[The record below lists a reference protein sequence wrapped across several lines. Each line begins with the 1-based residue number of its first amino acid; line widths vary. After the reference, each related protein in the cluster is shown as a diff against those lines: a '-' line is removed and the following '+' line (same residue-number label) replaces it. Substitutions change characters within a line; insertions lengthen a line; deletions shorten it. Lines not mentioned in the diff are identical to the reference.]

1 MVQKLK
7 PIAAYKK
14 TLKVDRLPLKINLFL
29 FYTAFSTGKKKK
41 KMYISPKNKC
51 PTSCGEENPE
61 SNLTH

>member
-41 KMYISPKNKC
+41 KNVYKS
-51 PTSCGEENPE
+51 
-61 SNLTH
+61 